1 MSGAGTLEESGMRI
15 HELAKENRSIR
26 RFRQEIVISE
36 RKLLQF
42 IDSARLAPCGANLQ
56 LLRFTPVTDTNHCL
70 RIFPALKWAG
80 YLEDWD
86 GPEEGCR
93 PPAYIIIHAPIGERR
108 HIPVDIGIAA
118 AYIVLSARESGCG
131 SCMIMS
137 FDANMIVKAAGT
149 PEGYHPFLVIALG
162 IPGEETVLEEADG
175 DIRYY
180 RDEKDRH
187 HVPKLALDDLIVPVK
202 D

>member
-1 MSGAGTLEESGMRI
+1 MEMHG
-15 HELAKENRSIR
+15 LAIKNRSVR
-26 RFRQEIVISE
+26 RFKQEIAISE
-36 RKLLQF
+36 RDLLLF

-56 LLRFTPVTDTNHCL
+56 LLRFTPVTERKHCL

-80 YLEDWD
+80 YLEDWN

-93 PPAYIIIHAPIGERR
+93 PPAYIIIHAPNGERR

-118 AYIVLSARESGCG
+118 AYIVLSARESGYG

-137 FDANMIVKAAGT
+137 FDAEMIEEAAGT
-149 PEGYHPFLVIALG
+149 PGGYHPFLIIALG
-162 IPGEETVLEEADG
+162 VPGEEIVLEEAGG

-180 RDEKDRH
+180 RDEKGRH

>member
-1 MSGAGTLEESGMRI
+1 MGI
-15 HELAKENRSIR
+15 HELATANRSVR
-26 RFRQEIVISE
+26 RFRQKNKISE
-36 RKLLQF
+36 EELLHF

-56 LLRFTPVTDTNHCL
+56 LLRFTPITERKHCS

-86 GPEEGCR
+86 GPEEGER
-93 PPAYIIIHAPIGERR
+93 PPAYVIIHTPNEEKR
-108 HIPVDIGIAA
+108 HIPVDAGIAA
-118 AYIVLSARESGCG
+118 AYMVLAARESGYG

-137 FDANMIVKAAGT
+137 FDENLIEKAAGT
-149 PEGYHPFLVIALG
+149 PEGYHPFLIIALG
-162 IPGEETVLEEADG
+162 VPGEETILEEADG

-180 RDEKDRH
+180 RDAKDRH
-187 HVPKLALDDLIVPVK
+187 HVPKLALCELIVPVK